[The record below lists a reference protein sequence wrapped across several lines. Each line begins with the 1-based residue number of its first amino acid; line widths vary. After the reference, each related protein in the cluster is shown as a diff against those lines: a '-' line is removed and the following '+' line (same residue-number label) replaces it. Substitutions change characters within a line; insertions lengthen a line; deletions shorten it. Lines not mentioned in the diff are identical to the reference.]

1 MENKYKSYSDTY
13 LYQQHPIYTKTLT
26 DAIMKDP
33 IIDKSSNMF
42 SDVLYVIKRAK
53 ISENIVTVLNSKNT
67 ILLDCVN
74 PLPKAF
80 KVFCASDIKSKERDM
95 KIFIDCTGVI
105 EKNKSGSAYNVDESK
120 LLSYLINGTVTMV
133 YHKAI
138 NKILNRTSMVNIA
151 TEAYA
156 KCFTQVVDYLA
167 KVSIQESSRISVLYL
182 TSMFF
187 TISVLNLSED
197 RAKSIATKI
206 AGISNREAA
215 MLDMLMER
223 NSISK
228 GDAKNEANPYENI
241 KTFIAA
247 MRETL
252 HLNKKVISTDMI
264 VERWMMLYGSSTVF
278 AMEYFPHFSAMITD
292 AYIGAYL
299 NKQKAIEKVCGTAMI
314 NYSKEVI
321 GLIDS
326 IA

>member
-1 MENKYKSYSDTY
+1 MNIFISLSLD
-13 LYQQHPIYTKTLT
+13 L
-26 DAIMKDP
+26 
-33 IIDKSSNMF
+33 
-42 SDVLYVIKRAK
+42 
-53 ISENIVTVLNSKNT
+53 ISEAQNTLNACSNGLTQSKRIVFLEFN
-67 ILLDCVN
+67 
-74 PLPKAF
+74 
-80 KVFCASDIKSKERDM
+80 
-95 KIFIDCTGVI
+95 
-105 EKNKSGSAYNVDESK
+105 
-120 LLSYLINGTVTMV
+120 TVTMV

-182 TSMFF
+182 SSMFF
-187 TISVLNLSED
+187 TISALDLSED

-321 GLIDS
+321 SLIDS

>member
-1 MENKYKSYSDTY
+1 
-13 LYQQHPIYTKTLT
+13 
-26 DAIMKDP
+26 
-33 IIDKSSNMF
+33 
-42 SDVLYVIKRAK
+42 
-53 ISENIVTVLNSKNT
+53 
-67 ILLDCVN
+67 
-74 PLPKAF
+74 
-80 KVFCASDIKSKERDM
+80 
-95 KIFIDCTGVI
+95 
-105 EKNKSGSAYNVDESK
+105 
-120 LLSYLINGTVTMV
+120 
-133 YHKAI
+133 
-138 NKILNRTSMVNIA
+138 
-151 TEAYA
+151 
-156 KCFTQVVDYLA
+156 
-167 KVSIQESSRISVLYL
+167 
-182 TSMFF
+182 
-187 TISVLNLSED
+187 
-197 RAKSIATKI
+197 
-206 AGISNREAA
+206 

-314 NYSKEVI
+314 SYSKEVI
-321 GLIDS
+321 SLIDS